1 MYNMAAT
8 QGGRNTKRELSEAG
22 LLSSS
27 SHNREDMEEFL
38 KAYESE

>member
-1 MYNMAAT
+1 MAAI
-8 QGGRNTKRELSEAG
+8 QGGRNMKRDSSEASL

-27 SHNREDMEEFL
+27 HSREDMEEFL